1 MMHPPAHHGVV
12 SLLVVAAIGLGVG
25 FLSGLLGKGGS
36 AIASPLLHLAGVP
49 ALVALAAP
57 LPATIPS
64 TMAAGSAYARRGFV
78 DWRTVR
84 WTVAIGVPATI
95 VGAIATRWIDGSSL
109 IAATDV
115 VLIALGVRLALRRH
129 TPEAPAAVD
138 MAAITTSRIVLV
150 AVVVGLA
157 SGLLANSGGFLL
169 APLYLAVLHRPI
181 KAALATSLAVGVDA
195 GDPRSRGAHRA
206 RPRRLAHRRGARRH
220 ERAAVVPRRTRRVAH
235 RCANASSAAT
245 AWRSPRS
252 APCSWCCSRSLCQED
267 RRQASCFLT
276 QTSDQPP
283 ATAGMIDTV

>member
-1 MMHPPAHHGVV
+1 MMHTPAHHGVV

-181 KAALATSLAVGVDA
+181 KAALATSLAAASMLAIPGAVVHTALGHVDWRIVGV
-195 GDPRSRGAHRA
+195 
-206 RPRRLAHRRGARRH
+206 LAVTSVPLSFLGARVGLRTDAQRL
-220 ERAAVVPRRTRRVAH
+220 ERGYGLAL
-235 RCANASSAAT
+235 AT
-245 AWRSPRS
+245 
-252 APCSWCCSRSLCQED
+252 LGTV
-267 RRQASCFLT
+267 FL
-276 QTSDQPP
+276 
-283 ATAGMIDTV
+283 VLL

>member
-1 MMHPPAHHGVV
+1 MT
-12 SLLVVAAIGLGVG
+12 LLAVAAIGLGVG

-84 WTVAIGVPATI
+84 WTVAVGVPATI
-95 VGAIATRWIDGSSL
+95 AGAIATRWIDGSSL

-115 VLIALGVRLALRRH
+115 VLIALGVRLVLRRH
-129 TPEAPAAVD
+129 VSEVAAAD
-138 MAAITTSRIVLV
+138 TLTTTTSRIVFV
-150 AVVVGLA
+150 ALGVGLA

-181 KAALATSLAVGVDA
+181 KAALATSLAAASMLAIPGAVVHTALGHVDWRIVGV
-195 GDPRSRGAHRA
+195 
-206 RPRRLAHRRGARRH
+206 LAVTSVPLSFLGARVGLRTDAQRL
-220 ERAAVVPRRTRRVAH
+220 ERGYGVAL
-235 RCANASSAAT
+235 AT
-245 AWRSPRS
+245 
-252 APCSWCCSRSLCQED
+252 LGTV
-267 RRQASCFLT
+267 FL
-276 QTSDQPP
+276 
-283 ATAGMIDTV
+283 VLL

>member
-1 MMHPPAHHGVV
+1 VT
-12 SLLVVAAIGLGVG
+12 LLAVAAIGLGVG

-84 WTVAIGVPATI
+84 WTVAVGVPATI
-95 VGAIATRWIDGSSL
+95 AGAIATRWIDGSSL

-115 VLIALGVRLALRRH
+115 VLIALGVRLVLRRH
-129 TPEAPAAVD
+129 VPEVAAAD
-138 MAAITTSRIVLV
+138 TLTTTTSRIVLV
-150 AVVVGLA
+150 ALVVGLA

-181 KAALATSLAVGVDA
+181 KAALATSLAAASMLAIPGAVVHTALGHVDWRIVGV
-195 GDPRSRGAHRA
+195 
-206 RPRRLAHRRGARRH
+206 LAVTSVPLSFLGARVGLRTDAQRL
-220 ERAAVVPRRTRRVAH
+220 ERGYGVAL
-235 RCANASSAAT
+235 AT
-245 AWRSPRS
+245 
-252 APCSWCCSRSLCQED
+252 LGTV
-267 RRQASCFLT
+267 FL
-276 QTSDQPP
+276 
-283 ATAGMIDTV
+283 VLL